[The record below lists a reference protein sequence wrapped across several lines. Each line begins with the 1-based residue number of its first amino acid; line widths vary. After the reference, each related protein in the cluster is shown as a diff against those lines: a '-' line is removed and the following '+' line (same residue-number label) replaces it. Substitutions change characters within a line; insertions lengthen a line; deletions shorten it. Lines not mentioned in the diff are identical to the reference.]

1 MISQLGSL
9 MLIVGLAVALYG
21 IGAAAIGAYVGRWE
35 WVASAYRSVLWLFG
49 LVTVAALL
57 LVTGLITYDF
67 SIAYVARNT
76 LRGTPLYYR
85 VTALWGSLEG
95 SLLLWQWLLSLF
107 SAAVVLSL
115 RRRLREI
122 MPYAVAVLLTVS
134 AFFLF
139 IMVVPAD
146 PFRAQV
152 PVPADGRGLNPLLLT
167 TSMIFHPVFLY
178 LGFVGFTIPF
188 AFALGALIAGRFGD
202 EWIIATRRWTVMA
215 WYFLTVGILIGGWW
229 AYTTL
234 GWGGYWA
241 WDPVENASFMP
252 WLLGTAFLHSVMIQE
267 YRKML
272 KTWNLTLI
280 ILTFAM
286 TMFGT
291 FLTRSGIISSVHAF
305 SNSSLGAYFL
315 IFIGLLLLF
324 SIAALVY
331 RLDELRGQ
339 AELDSMLSRETTFLA
354 NNVILVALT
363 FTIFLGTLFPV
374 LAEAVR
380 GVKVSVGAPF
390 FNKVTVP
397 LAYALLLLM
406 GIGPLIAWRR
416 ASWDNLKRNFTYPI
430 VIALVVA
437 LVGALWTRNLYALI
451 SFSVCAFVTATIV
464 FEFAKGVGA
473 RRKLAPGTSI
483 PGALWDLF
491 ARNRRR
497 YGGFVV
503 HFGVVV
509 TILGITVSSNFSVER
524 EVRVTRGELV
534 HVGGYDLRYEGR
546 RAYDEVYRQVVWT
559 DFAVMR
565 DGRAITTLTAG
576 KSFHPNEQQPIA
588 QVAIRST
595 PWEDLYIILGGVE
608 PDGSAATLKVMVNPM
623 VMWIWIGGLI
633 ITLGALITLIPS
645 RSRKVA
651 GEPAS
656 DPANGGPIGSL
667 TLSGARSC

>member
-1 MISQLGSL
+1 MISQLGVLAL
-9 MLIVGLAVALYG
+9 MVGLAVAIYG
-21 IGAAAIGAYVGRWE
+21 AVAAVVGARFNRWE
-35 WVASAYRSVLWLFG
+35 FVASAYRAVLWLFG

-57 LVTGLITYDF
+57 LVTALISYDF

-95 SLLLWQWLLSLF
+95 SLLLWLWLLSFF
-107 SAAVVLSL
+107 SAAVVLSQRRKL
-115 RRRLREI
+115 RDL
-122 MPYAVAVLLTVS
+122 MPYAVAVLLAVS

-139 IMVVPAD
+139 IMVVPAS
-146 PFRAQV
+146 PFRPQS
-152 PVPADGRGLNPLLLT
+152 PIPADGRGLNPLLLT

-178 LGFVGFTIPF
+178 LGFVVFTIPF
-188 AFALGALIAGRFGD
+188 AFAVGALVSGRFGD
-202 EWIIATRRWTVMA
+202 EWIIATRRWTIMA

-272 KTWNLTLI
+272 KTWNLSLI

-324 SIAALVY
+324 SFAALVY
-331 RLDELRGQ
+331 RLDALRGQ

-354 NNVILVALT
+354 NNVILVVIT
-363 FTIFLGTLFPV
+363 FTIFLGTIFPV

-397 LAYALLLLM
+397 LAYALLVLM

-416 ASWDNLKRNFTYPI
+416 ASWDNLKRNFTYPTL
-430 VIALVVA
+430 AGLAVA
-437 LVGALWTRNLYALI
+437 AISLLWTRNPYALI
-451 SFSVCAFVTATIV
+451 SFCVCAFVTGTIA
-464 FEFAKGVGA
+464 FEFYKGVRA
-473 RRKLAPGTSI
+473 RRQLVPGTGV
-483 PGALWDLF
+483 PQALWTLF
-491 ARNRRR
+491 SRNRRR

-503 HFGVVV
+503 HFGVVI
-509 TILGITVSSNFSVER
+509 TIIGITVSSNFAVEK
-524 EVRVTRGELV
+524 EVRLARGEEV
-534 HVGGYDLRYEGR
+534 HVGDYDLRYEGSR
-546 RAYDEVYRQVVWT
+546 TSDEVYRQVVWT
-559 DFAVMR
+559 DFSVW
-565 DGRAITTLTAG
+565 RAGQEVTKLAAG

-588 QVAIRST
+588 QVGIRST
-595 PWEDLYIILGGVE
+595 PWEDLYLTLGGVE
-608 PDGSAATLKVMVNPM
+608 ADGSAATLKVLINPL
-623 VMWIWIGGLI
+623 VMWIWLGGLI
-633 ITLGALITLIPS
+633 ITLGALITIIPS
-645 RSRKVA
+645 RSVKVA
-651 GEPAS
+651 VSEV
-656 DPANGGPIGSL
+656 D
-667 TLSGARSC
+667 GARHAPVASLR

>member
-1 MISQLGSL
+1 MISQFGSL
-9 MLIVGLAVALYG
+9 LLMVGLAVAVYG
-21 IGAAAIGAYVGRWE
+21 VAAAAIGARLGRWE
-35 WVASAYRSVLWLFG
+35 WVASAYRAVLWLFG

-57 LVTGLITYDF
+57 LVTALITYDF

-107 SAAVVLSL
+107 SAAVVLSQ
-115 RRRLREI
+115 RRKLREL
-122 MPYAVAVLLTVS
+122 MPYAVAVLMTVS

-146 PFRAQV
+146 PFRSQF
-152 PVPADGRGLNPLLLT
+152 PVPPDGRGLNPLLLT

-188 AFALGALIAGRFGD
+188 AFAVGALMTGRFSE
-202 EWIIATRRWTVMA
+202 EWIVATRRWTIMA

-272 KTWNLTLI
+272 KTWNLSLI
-280 ILTFAM
+280 IMTFAM

-331 RLDELRGQ
+331 RLDDLRGQ
-339 AELDSMLSRETTFLA
+339 AELDAMLSRETTFLA
-354 NNVILVALT
+354 NNVILVVIT
-363 FTIFLGTLFPV
+363 FTIFLGTIFPV

-406 GIGPLIAWRR
+406 GVGPLIAWRR
-416 ASWDNLKRNFTYPI
+416 ASWDNLKRNFTYPTAAAI
-430 VIALVVA
+430 VVA
-437 LVGALWTRNLYALI
+437 LAGIFWTRNPYALI
-451 SFSVCAFVTATIV
+451 SFSVCAFVTGTIV
-464 FEFAKGVGA
+464 FEFYKGVHA
-473 RRKLAPGTSI
+473 RRQLSPGTGI
-483 PGALWDLF
+483 PQALWALF

-509 TILGITVSSNFSVER
+509 TIIGITVSSNFAVEK
-524 EVRVTRGELV
+524 EVRMTRGEV
-534 HVGGYDLRYEGR
+534 VPIGGYDLRYDGR
-546 RAYDEVYRQVVWT
+546 RAYNEVYRQVVWADLT
-559 DFAVMR
+559 VMR
-565 DGRAITTLTAG
+565 DGREISTLAAG

-588 QVAIRST
+588 QVGIRST
-595 PWEDLYIILGGVE
+595 PWEDLYVILGAVE

-633 ITLGALITLIPS
+633 ITLGALVTVIPS
-645 RSRKVA
+645 RSAKRTA
-651 GEPAS
+651 APAL
-656 DPANGGPIGSL
+656 DTVGREAVGSL
-667 TLSGARSC
+667 GFSGSRSC

>member
-9 MLIVGLAVALYG
+9 LLMISLVVAVYG
-21 IGAAAIGAYVGRWE
+21 IVAAALGAHLGRWE
-35 WVASAYRSVLWLFG
+35 FVASAYRAVLWLFG

-57 LVTGLITYDF
+57 LVAALLTYDF

-95 SLLLWQWLLSLF
+95 SLLLWQWLLSMF
-107 SAAVVLSL
+107 SAAVVLSQ
-115 RRRLREI
+115 RSKLREL

-139 IMVVPAD
+139 IMVVPAN
-146 PFRAQV
+146 PFRAQF
-152 PVPADGRGLNPLLLT
+152 PIPADGRGLNPLLLT

-188 AFALGALIAGRFGD
+188 AFAIGALISGRFGD

-280 ILTFAM
+280 IMTFAM

-305 SNSSLGAYFL
+305 SNSTLGTYFL
-315 IFIGLLLLF
+315 MFIGLLLLF
-324 SIAALVY
+324 SFAALVY

-339 AELDSMLSRETTFLA
+339 AELDSMLSRETIFLA
-354 NNVILVALT
+354 NNVILVVIT

-380 GVKVSVGAPF
+380 GVKASVGAPF

-397 LAYALLLLM
+397 LAYALLVLM
-406 GIGPLIAWRR
+406 GVGPLIAWRR
-416 ASWDNLKRNFTYPI
+416 ASWDNLKRNFTYPLLAA
-430 VIALVVA
+430 ALVAVSA
-437 LVGALWTRNLYALI
+437 IFWTRNPYALI
-451 SFSVCAFVTATIV
+451 SFSVCAFVTGTIV
-464 FEFAKGVGA
+464 FEFYKGVHA
-473 RRKLAPGTSI
+473 RRQLVPGTSVLQ
-483 PGALWDLF
+483 ALWTLF
-491 ARNRRR
+491 TRNRRR

-509 TILGITVSSNFSVER
+509 TIIGITVSSNFTIEK
-524 EVRVTRGELV
+524 EVRMARGEVV
-534 HVGGYDLRYEGR
+534 HVGNYDLRYEGR
-546 RAYDEVYRQVVWT
+546 RAYNEVYREVVWT
-559 DFAVMR
+559 DFTVLR
-565 DGRAITTLTAG
+565 NGREVTKLAAG

-588 QVAIRST
+588 QVGIRST
-595 PWEDLYIILGGVE
+595 PWEDLYLTLGGVE
-608 PDGSAATLKVMVNPM
+608 PDGSAATLKVMVKPM

-633 ITLGALITLIPS
+633 ITFGALITIIPS
-645 RSRKVA
+645 RTGKVPTA
-651 GEPAS
+651 PTLDLAAREAV
-656 DPANGGPIGSL
+656 GSVH
-667 TLSGARSC
+667 

>member
-9 MLIVGLAVALYG
+9 LLLISLVVAVYG
-21 IGAAAIGAYVGRWE
+21 IIAAALGARLGRWE
-35 WVASAYRSVLWLFG
+35 FVASAYRAVFWLFG
-49 LVTVAALL
+49 LVTAAALL
-57 LVTGLITYDF
+57 LVAALITYDF

-107 SAAVVLSL
+107 SAAVALSQ
-115 RRRLREI
+115 RRKLREL

-134 AFFLF
+134 AFFLY
-139 IMVVPAD
+139 IMVVPAN
-146 PFRAQV
+146 PFRSQF

-188 AFALGALIAGRFGD
+188 AFAIGALVSGRFGE
-202 EWIIATRRWTVMA
+202 EWILATRRWTIMA

-272 KTWNLTLI
+272 KTWNLSLV

-286 TMFGT
+286 TMVGT

-305 SNSSLGAYFL
+305 SNSTLGTYFL
-315 IFIGLLLLF
+315 MFIGLLLLF
-324 SIAALVY
+324 SFAGLVY
-331 RLDELRGQ
+331 RLDDLRGQ
-339 AELDSMLSRETTFLA
+339 AELDAMLSRETAFLA
-354 NNVILVALT
+354 NNVILVVIT

-397 LAYALLLLM
+397 LAYALLVLM
-406 GIGPLIAWRR
+406 GVGPLIAWRR
-416 ASWDNLKRNFTYPI
+416 ASWDNLKRNFTYPLL
-430 VIALVVA
+430 AAAAVA
-437 LVGALWTRNLYALI
+437 VGALFWTRNPYALI
-451 SFSVCAFVTATIV
+451 SFSVCAFVTGTIV
-464 FEFAKGVGA
+464 FEFYKGVYA
-473 RRKLAPGTSI
+473 RRRIVPGTSI
-483 PGALWDLF
+483 PQALWTLF
-491 ARNRRR
+491 TRNRRR

-509 TILGITVSSNFSVER
+509 TIIGITVSSNFAVEK
-524 EVRVTRGELV
+524 EVRMARGEIV
-534 HVGGYDLRYEGR
+534 HVGNYDLRYDGR
-546 RAYDEVYRQVVWT
+546 RAYNEVYREVVWT
-559 DFAVMR
+559 DFTVLR
-565 DGRAITTLTAG
+565 DGREITRLAAG

-588 QVAIRST
+588 QVGIRST
-595 PWEDLYIILGGVE
+595 PWEDLYLILGGVE

-623 VMWIWIGGLI
+623 VMWIWLGGLM
-633 ITLGALITLIPS
+633 ITFGALITVIPS
-645 RSRKVA
+645 RSGRLPTTQRLDLA
-651 GEPAS
+651 GREPV
-656 DPANGGPIGSL
+656 GSV
-667 TLSGARSC
+667 R

>member
-1 MISQLGSL
+1 MISQLGALVL
-9 MLIVGLAVALYG
+9 MVGLAVAVYG
-21 IGAAAIGAYVGRWE
+21 VAAAVLGARLGRWE
-35 WVASAYRSVLWLFG
+35 FVASAYHAVLWLFG

-57 LVTGLITYDF
+57 LVTTLITYDF

-85 VTALWGSLEG
+85 ITALWGSLEG
-95 SLLLWQWLLSLF
+95 SLLLWQWLLSFF
-107 SAAVVLSL
+107 SAAVVLSQ
-115 RRRLREI
+115 RGKLREL

-139 IMVVPAD
+139 IMVVPAN
-146 PFRAQV
+146 PFRSQF
-152 PVPADGRGLNPLLLT
+152 PIPADGRGLNPLLLT

-188 AFALGALIAGRFGD
+188 AFAIGALMTGRFGE
-202 EWIIATRRWTVMA
+202 EWIVAARRWTIMA
-215 WYFLTVGILIGGWW
+215 WYFLTVGVLIGGWW

-272 KTWNLTLI
+272 KTWNLSLI

-315 IFIGLLLLF
+315 MFIGLLLLF
-324 SIAALVY
+324 SFAALVY

-354 NNVILVALT
+354 NNVILVVIT
-363 FTIFLGTLFPV
+363 FTIFLGTIFPV

-397 LAYALLLLM
+397 LAYALLVLM

-416 ASWDNLKRNFTYPI
+416 ASWDNLKRNFTYPTLA
-430 VIALVVA
+430 ALAVA
-437 LVGALWTRNLYALI
+437 VGTLFWTRNPYALI
-451 SFSVCAFVTATIV
+451 SFSVCTFVIGTII
-464 FEFAKGVGA
+464 FEFYKGVYA
-473 RRKLAPGTSI
+473 RRRLVPGTGV
-483 PGALWDLF
+483 PRALWTLF
-491 ARNRRR
+491 TRNRRR

-503 HFGVVV
+503 HFGVVL
-509 TILGITVSSNFSVER
+509 TIIGITVSSNFAVEK
-524 EVRVTRGELV
+524 EVRLARGEIV
-534 HVGGYDLRYEGR
+534 HIGGYDLRYDGSR
-546 RAYDEVYRQVVWT
+546 SANEVYRQVVWA
-559 DFAVMR
+559 DFSVQR
-565 DGRAITTLTAG
+565 DGREITKLAAG

-588 QVAIRST
+588 QVGIRST
-595 PWEDLYIILGGVE
+595 PWEDLYLTLGGVE

-623 VMWIWIGGLI
+623 VMWIWLGGLI
-633 ITLGALITLIPS
+633 ITFGALITMIPS
-645 RSRKVA
+645 RSRQASVTPDIDLAARESVA
-651 GEPAS
+651 S
-656 DPANGGPIGSL
+656 S
-667 TLSGARSC
+667 R

>member
-1 MISQLGSL
+1 MISQLGALAL
-9 MLIVGLAVALYG
+9 MVGLAVAIYG
-21 IGAAAIGAYVGRWE
+21 AVAAVVGARFNRWE
-35 WVASAYRSVLWLFG
+35 FVASAYRAVLWLFG

-57 LVTGLITYDF
+57 LVTALISYDF

-76 LRGTPLYYR
+76 LHGTPLYYR

-95 SLLLWQWLLSLF
+95 SLLLWAWLLSFF
-107 SAAVVLSL
+107 SAAVVLSQRRTL
-115 RRRLREI
+115 RDL

-139 IMVVPAD
+139 IMVVPAS
-146 PFRAQV
+146 PFRTQF

-188 AFALGALIAGRFGD
+188 AFAIGALVSGRFGD
-202 EWIIATRRWTVMA
+202 EWIIATRRWTIMA

-272 KTWNLTLI
+272 KTWNLSLI

-324 SIAALVY
+324 SFAALVY
-331 RLDELRGQ
+331 RLEALRGQ
-339 AELDSMLSRETTFLA
+339 AELDAMLSRETTFLA
-354 NNVILVALT
+354 NNVILVVIT
-363 FTIFLGTLFPV
+363 FTIFLGTIFPV

-397 LAYALLLLM
+397 LAYALLVLM

-416 ASWDNLKRNFTYPI
+416 ASWDNLKRNFTYPTLAGLA
-430 VIALVVA
+430 VAAMAL
-437 LVGALWTRNLYALI
+437 LWTRNPYALI
-451 SFSVCAFVTATIV
+451 SFCVCAFVTGTIA
-464 FEFAKGVGA
+464 FEFYKGVRA
-473 RRKLAPGTSI
+473 RRQLVPGTGV
-483 PGALWDLF
+483 PQALWTLF
-491 ARNRRR
+491 SRNRRR

-509 TILGITVSSNFSVER
+509 TIIGITVSSNFAVEK
-524 EVRVTRGELV
+524 EVRLTRGEVV
-534 HVGGYDLRYEGR
+534 HVGDYDLRYEGS
-546 RAYDEVYRQVVWT
+546 RASNEVYRQVVWT
-559 DFAVMR
+559 DFTVFR
-565 DGRAITTLTAG
+565 DGQEVTKLAAG

-588 QVAIRST
+588 QVGIRST
-595 PWEDLYIILGGVE
+595 PWEDLYLTLGGVE
-608 PDGSAATLKVMVNPM
+608 PDGSAATLKVLVNPM
-623 VMWIWIGGLI
+623 VMWIWLGGLI
-633 ITLGALITLIPS
+633 ITCGALITIIPS
-645 RSRKVA
+645 RSVKAAAPEVDVTRRAPVA
-651 GEPAS
+651 
-656 DPANGGPIGSL
+656 SL
-667 TLSGARSC
+667 R

>member
-1 MISQLGSL
+1 MISQFGSL
-9 MLIVGLAVALYG
+9 LLLVSLAVAVYG
-21 IGAAAIGAYVGRWE
+21 IGAAALGARLGRWE
-35 WVASAYRSVLWLFG
+35 FVASAYRAVLWLFG

-57 LVTGLITYDF
+57 LVAALITYDF

-95 SLLLWQWLLSLF
+95 SLLLWQWLLSFF
-107 SAAVVLSL
+107 SAAVVLSQRRKL
-115 RRRLREI
+115 RDL

-139 IMVVPAD
+139 IMVVPAN
-146 PFRAQV
+146 PFRPQFPV
-152 PVPADGRGLNPLLLT
+152 PVDGRGLNPLLLT

-188 AFALGALIAGRFGD
+188 AFAIGALISGRFGE
-202 EWIIATRRWTVMA
+202 EWIVATRRWTIMA

-272 KTWNLTLI
+272 KTWNLSLV

-324 SIAALVY
+324 SFAALVY
-331 RLDELRGQ
+331 RLDDLRGQ
-339 AELDSMLSRETTFLA
+339 AELDAMLSRETTFLA
-354 NNVILVALT
+354 NNVILVVIT
-363 FTIFLGTLFPV
+363 FTIFLGTIFPV

-397 LAYALLLLM
+397 LAYALLVLM
-406 GIGPLIAWRR
+406 GVGPLIAWRR
-416 ASWDNLKRNFTYPI
+416 ASWDNLKRNFTYPTL
-430 VIALVVA
+430 AAVA
-437 LVGALWTRNLYALI
+437 VATVAVFWTRNPYALI
-451 SFSVCAFVTATIV
+451 SFGVCAFVTGTIV
-464 FEFAKGVGA
+464 FEFYKGVHA
-473 RRKLAPGTSI
+473 RRQLVPGTSVLQ
-483 PGALWDLF
+483 ALWTLF

-509 TILGITVSSNFSVER
+509 TIIGITVSSNFAVEK
-524 EVRVTRGELV
+524 EARVARGEIV
-534 HVGGYDLRYEGR
+534 QVGNYDLRYEGR

-559 DFAVMR
+559 DFTVLR
-565 DGRAITTLTAG
+565 DGREITKLTAG
-576 KSFHPNEQQPIA
+576 KSFHPSEQQPIV
-588 QVAIRST
+588 QVGIRST
-595 PWEDLYIILGGVE
+595 PWEDLYVILGGVE

-623 VMWIWIGGLI
+623 VMWIWLGGLI
-633 ITLGALITLIPS
+633 ITFGALITIIPS
-645 RSRKVA
+645 RSRKAPATQELDLVA
-651 GEPAS
+651 REPAAS
-656 DPANGGPIGSL
+656 LRYSGS
-667 TLSGARSC
+667 R